1 MAASPNLKIGIG
13 ADTSKFDEG
22 MKRAK
27 SGLKTFGVSIQGA
40 EKALGSLVAKY
51 ASIATLAK
59 GIADATKTM
68 AQFERANS
76 TLASILRTNVGNIQ
90 DMIKGAKELGRTTE
104 FTARDVTA
112 LQTELAKLGY
122 TKGDILAMEESVLKF
137 ASAVGTDLASAA
149 AFTGGSLRAF
159 GLQAGDAGHLLDVMA
174 NSTATSAL
182 SFDKLQTSLGIVFP
196 IAKTFGLSV
205 EDTIAMLGSLSNV
218 LPDASSAATA
228 FRNILLNLADDN
240 GKLAKGLGHT
250 AKTFPEILDAFKEL
264 SERGVDLNGVL
275 EMSDKRSASA
285 LAAFIGNTD
294 ALRDLRD
301 ALGNSSGAMNEMYDT
316 MTNNL
321 TGSVNSLKSAW
332 EGLTLTFSDS
342 TGPMKEVVDWL
353 TIALNKLTDWIE
365 KVEASRRHV
374 RAFEDAMSEL
384 IGSGSGSGSGSSSDG
399 YTRRGGEGPV
409 RSLTEIDAAIVTADV
424 SGPNTPGPKPV
435 KPKKKKKKS
444 TTTST
449 TTDAEKKARELKKLL
464 ASIADDYATIAAY
477 DEAMEEMGVNT
488 ASTIATQIGVTNA
501 GFSAAEQQMT
511 ELISLS
517 DEVTANL
524 EANMQRAQSLREE
537 FVDAVVGGFSAGIQ
551 ELTDQ
556 LLGLKEIN
564 VGSILNA
571 LLSPLADVAIK
582 EGQLLVLQGLG
593 VEAVKASLGSL
604 NGVAAITAGAALIAI
619 GSAVKSGL
627 AALANTGGSSS
638 AAAIAS
644 SAPYATSGYG
654 GDGDYAT
661 REINVSVSGT
671 LSADGDKLVAVINNT
686 QNKNYYTT

>member
-1 MAASPNLKIGIG
+1 MAGVSPNLKIGIG

-51 ASIATLAK
+51 ASVATLAK

-264 SERGVDLNGVL
+264 SERGVDLNEVL
-275 EMSDKRSASA
+275 EMSDNKSASA

-301 ALGNSSGAMNEMYDT
+301 ALGNSSGAMNEMYGT

-321 TGSVNSLKSAW
+321 IGSVNSLKSAW

-384 IGSGSGSGSGSSSDG
+384 IGSGSVSSSDG
-399 YTRRGGEGPV
+399 YTRREGEGPV
-409 RSLTEIDAAIVTADV
+409 RSISEIDAAIVTADV
-424 SGPNTPGPKPV
+424 SVPNTPGPKSV
-435 KPKKKKKKS
+435 TKKKKS
-444 TTTST
+444 TTT
-449 TTDAEKKARELKKLL
+449 DAEEKARELKKLL

-501 GFSAAEQQMT
+501 GFSAAEQQMS

-537 FVDAVVGGFSAGIQ
+537 FVGAVVGGFSAGIQ

-582 EGQLLVLQGLG
+582 EGQLLVIQGLG
-593 VEAVKASLGSL
+593 VEAVKESLRSL